1 MKLTENEKAI
11 LKKIR
16 QMQPH
21 DKLIVEKKGENDPTE
36 FRLELQAVDYL
47 KRDSPGK

>member
-16 QMQPH
+16 AMKPH
-21 DKLIVEKKGENDPTE
+21 DKLIVEKKGEKDPTE
-36 FRLELQAVDYL
+36 FRVEVQSVEYL
-47 KRDSPGK
+47 KRDLLN